1 MGGSP
6 GANDAHSIRGML
18 RGPEGCPASIMQT
31 LLSDAELVDLN
42 ARFEDVHPREV
53 LSWAL
58 ESSGLRRVAI
68 ASAFQAEGTAI
79 MHMAST
85 IRADVPVLFL
95 ETGFQFAETL
105 AFKQQLT
112 ERLGLNV
119 IDLYGEL
126 TVQQQAERHGER
138 LYEHNPELC
147 CDLNKVRPMFEA
159 LRGLDAWVT
168 AFRRDSSPTRA
179 NAPFVEQYELEPG
192 RLIVKVNPVAAWTRQ
207 DTWAYLK
214 EHDLPHNPLYD
225 LGYASIGC
233 APCTRLRFTGEPER
247 AGRWAG
253 LSKWECGIHEREAAS
268 QSPHS

>member
-1 MGGSP
+1 MP
-6 GANDAHSIRGML
+6 TVLPDDDVVA
-18 RGPEGCPASIMQT
+18 
-31 LLSDAELVDLN
+31 LN
-42 ARFEDVHPREV
+42 IAFEQAHPREI
-53 LSWAL
+53 LTWAL
-58 ESSGLRRVAI
+58 RDADLPTIAI

-105 AFKQQLT
+105 AFKEQIT
-112 ERLGLNV
+112 ERLGLHV
-119 IDLYGEL
+119 IDLHGEL
-126 TVQQQAERHGER
+126 TVAEQAEEHGER
-138 LYEHNPELC
+138 LYERDPERC

-159 LRGLDAWVT
+159 LRGLDGWIT

-179 NAPFVEQYELEPG
+179 DAPFVERYEIEPG
-192 RLIVKVNPVAAWTRQ
+192 RQIVKVNPVAAWTRR
-207 DTWAYLK
+207 DTWAYLQ

-233 APCTRLRFTGEPER
+233 APCTRLRFAGEPER

-253 LSKWECGIHEREAAS
+253 LSKWECGIHEREAAT
-268 QSPHS
+268 QAGAQAGAG